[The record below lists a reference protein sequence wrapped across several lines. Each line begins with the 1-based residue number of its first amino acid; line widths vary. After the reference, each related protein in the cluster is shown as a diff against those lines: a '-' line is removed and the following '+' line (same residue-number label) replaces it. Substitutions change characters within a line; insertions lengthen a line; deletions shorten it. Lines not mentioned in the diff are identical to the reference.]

1 MTERPLIGKRIPRI
15 DSMAK
20 ATGKARF
27 TADLTLPRMLNGKI
41 LRSPYPRARILNMDT
56 SKAEKL
62 PGVKAVVTGPD
73 TEGAGSYHTTLRPE

>member
-20 ATGKARF
+20 ATAKARF

-62 PGVKAVVTGPD
+62 PGVKAVVTGRD
-73 TEGAGSYHTTLRPE
+73 TEGAGSYDTTLRPE